1 MSDVVRTD
9 TAKLYTYSPIR
20 PPKTFRLL
28 RLFGSAS
35 RESPLQGQ
43 MVHASLDDHPVYRAI
58 SYTWE
63 GQASD
68 QTMFCEGATL
78 LITKNCEE
86 ALKSLR
92 PVHGEETRHL
102 WIDSVCINQE
112 KEGDAQMERQG
123 QVAMMGSI
131 YKAAESVIAW
141 LGDPTTLH
149 PRGLSLG
156 VYDTTIQWLSRLA
169 QTSAEAAVGTQRAR
183 IQELLYEIDAAIPGQ
198 DLIATF
204 LHIPWFKRLWVIQE
218 IALSNQGELF
228 FGKTGFRMDNLLQAR
243 EVIKDMAKGNFRA
256 FEVFASL
263 NNGFCIHGRAEA
275 CVAMRPTV
283 DAAELM
289 EEARYCLTTLVQ
301 DKVYALYGIFNA
313 LNLNLPFPDYSKPT
327 AQIFR
332 ETAIGIA
339 IATGNLNV
347 FDQVHGLGSTA
358 NLASWVPDWA
368 TFKHAIP
375 PALGITGSRVS
386 SADSSPEFW
395 FEANELHLAVRGIN
409 CDVIFTRSTYAVA
422 HQHEGLGRP
431 EDYIAWSQ
439 NFQPPEIYWKNLL
452 KSNPRHS
459 QAILRIWNIR
469 VFQMFSKFAF
479 DTSDR
484 PTDKDTRMEFYATLL
499 SHEFGLAN
507 LLDDTQSLDTW
518 HSILMGTASRPPP
531 LQTDQR
537 DVVNSWM
544 KSTIDEIR
552 QTPKLQ
558 SLLTTPEF
566 AVFEAIEL
574 DDAARQRHDNIIRRS
589 FYQTIFRT
597 KSGRLGMAPHPIRS
611 GDEIKIFAGGRFP
624 MVVRPSNGRDT
635 FRLISPAYIH
645 GIMQGQAWLPGG
657 NDLQK
662 FIIE

>member
-1 MSDVVRTD
+1 MSDIMRTD
-9 TAKLYTYSPIR
+9 TAKFYVYSPIR

-43 MVHASLDDHPVYRAI
+43 MVHASLDDHPVYHAI

-63 GQASD
+63 GQTSD
-68 QTMFCEGATL
+68 QTMLCEDAKL

-92 PVHGEETRHL
+92 PARGEETRHL

-112 KEGDAQMERQG
+112 KGGKAQMERQS
-123 QVAMMGSI
+123 QVEMMGLI
-131 YKAAESVIAW
+131 YKTAESVIAW
-141 LGDPTTLH
+141 LGDPTTLQ
-149 PRGLSLG
+149 PRGPSSE

-169 QTSAEAAVGTQRAR
+169 QTSTEATVETQRAR
-183 IQELLYEIDAAIPGQ
+183 IQELLYEIDAAT
-198 DLIATF
+198 TF
-204 LHIPWFKRLWVIQE
+204 LHIPWFKRLWVVQE
-218 IALSNQGELF
+218 IALSNQGQLF

-243 EVIKDMAKGNFRA
+243 AIIKDMAKSNFRA

-275 CVAMRPTV
+275 CVARRPTV

-289 EEARYCLTTLVQ
+289 EEARYCSTTLVQ
-301 DKVYALYGIFNA
+301 DKVYAMYGIFNA
-313 LNLNLPFPDYSKPT
+313 LNLKLPFPDYSKPT

-332 ETAIGIA
+332 ETTIGIA
-339 IATGNLNV
+339 IATENLDV
-347 FDQVHGLGSTA
+347 FDQVHGLGPTA
-358 NLASWVPDWA
+358 DLASWVPDWA

-375 PALGITGSRVS
+375 PALGATGSRIS
-386 SADSSPEFW
+386 SAGSSPEFW
-395 FEANELHLAVRGIN
+395 FEADELHLAVRGIHH
-409 CDVIFTRSTYAVA
+409 DVISTRSIYAVA

-439 NFQPPEIYWKNLL
+439 NFQPPETYWKSLL
-452 KSNPRHS
+452 KINPRYS

-484 PTDKDTRMEFYATLL
+484 PKAKDTRMNFYATLL

-507 LLDDTQSLDTW
+507 LLEDAESLDAW
-518 HSILMGTASRPPP
+518 HSTLMGTASRPF
-531 LQTDQR
+531 LQIDQK

-544 KSTIDEIR
+544 KSTIEEIR
-552 QTPKLQ
+552 QTPNLH

-574 DDAARQRHDNIIRRS
+574 DDAARQRHDNIVRRS

-624 MVVRPSNGRDT
+624 MIVRPSNSRDT
-635 FRLISPAYIH
+635 FRLISPAYVD
-645 GIMQGQAWLPGG
+645 GIMEGQAWLQEGH
-657 NDLQK
+657 DLQK
-662 FIIE
+662 FVIE

>member
-1 MSDVVRTD
+1 MRTNA
-9 TAKLYTYSPIR
+9 AKFYVYSPIR

-43 MVHASLDDHPVYRAI
+43 MVHASLDDHPVYHAI

-63 GQASD
+63 GQMSD
-68 QTMFCEGATL
+68 QTMLCEDAKL

-92 PVHGEETRHL
+92 PARGGETRHL
-102 WIDSVCINQE
+102 WIDSICINQE
-112 KEGDAQMERQG
+112 KEGKAQMERQG
-123 QVAMMGSI
+123 QVEMMGLI
-131 YKAAESVIAW
+131 YKAAKSVIAW
-141 LGDPTTLH
+141 LGDPTTLQ
-149 PRGLSLG
+149 PRVLSSD

-169 QTSAEAAVGTQRAR
+169 HTSTEATVETQRAR
-183 IQELLYEIDAAIPGQ
+183 IRELLHEIDCAH
-198 DLIATF
+198 LIATF
-204 LHIPWFKRLWVIQE
+204 LHIPWFKRLW

-243 EVIKDMAKGNFRA
+243 AVIKEMAKSNFRA

-275 CVAMRPTV
+275 CVARRPTV

-301 DKVYALYGIFNA
+301 DKVYAMYGIFNY
-313 LNLNLPFPDYSKPT
+313 LNLKLPFPDYSKPA

-332 ETAIGIA
+332 ETTVGIA
-339 IATGNLNV
+339 IGTGNLDV
-347 FDQVHGLGSTA
+347 FDQVHGLGPTA
-358 NLASWVPDWA
+358 DLASWVPDWA

-375 PALGITGSRVS
+375 PALSVTGRIS
-386 SADSSPEFW
+386 SAGSSPEFW
-395 FEANELHLAVRGIN
+395 FEADELHLVVKGIHH
-409 CDVIFTRSTYAVA
+409 DIISTR
-422 HQHEGLGRP
+422 
-431 EDYIAWSQ
+431 
-439 NFQPPEIYWKNLL
+439 
-452 KSNPRHS
+452 
-459 QAILRIWNIR
+459 QAFLRIWNIR

-479 DTSDR
+479 DRSTRLKDR
-484 PTDKDTRMEFYATLL
+484 DTCLEFYATLL
-499 SHEFGLAN
+499 SHEFGLTN
-507 LLDDTQSLDTW
+507 LLEDAESLDAW
-518 HSILMGTASRPPP
+518 HSKLTGMPSPSI

-537 DVVNSWM
+537 DVVNSRM
-544 KSTIDEIR
+544 KSTIEEIR
-552 QTPKLQ
+552 QTPNLH

-597 KSGRLGMAPHPIRS
+597 KSGRLGMAPHPIRA

-624 MVVRPSNGRDT
+624 MIVRPSKGRDT
-635 FRLISPAYIH
+635 FRLISPAYVH
-645 GIMQGQAWLPGG
+645 GIMEGQAWLQEGD
-657 NDLQK
+657 DLQK
-662 FIIE
+662 FVIE

>member
-1 MSDVVRTD
+1 MSNITRTN
-9 TAKLYTYSPIR
+9 TAKFYVYSPIR

-43 MVHASLDDHPVYRAI
+43 MVHVSLDDHPVYHAI

-63 GQASD
+63 GQMSD
-68 QTMFCEGATL
+68 QTMLCEGAKL

-86 ALKSLR
+86 TLKSLR
-92 PVHGEETRHL
+92 PARGEEARHL

-112 KEGDAQMERQG
+112 KEREAQMERQG
-123 QVAMMGSI
+123 QVEMMGFI
-131 YKAAESVIAW
+131 YKAAKSVIAW
-141 LGDPTTLH
+141 LGDPTTLQ
-149 PRGLSLG
+149 PRVLSSDI
-156 VYDTTIQWLSRLA
+156 YDTTIQWLSRLA
-169 QTSAEAAVGTQRAR
+169 HTSTEAKAETQKTR
-183 IQELLYEIDAAIPGQ
+183 IQELLYEIDCAH
-198 DLIATF
+198 LIATF
-204 LHIPWFKRLWVIQE
+204 LHIPWFKRLWVVQE

-243 EVIKDMAKGNFRA
+243 AIIKDMAKSNFRA

-275 CVAMRPTV
+275 CVARRPTV

-301 DKVYALYGIFNA
+301 DKVYAMYGIFNY
-313 LNLNLPFPDYSKPT
+313 LNLKLPFPDYSKPA

-332 ETAIGIA
+332 ETTVGIA
-339 IATGNLNV
+339 IGTGNLDV
-347 FDQVHGLGSTA
+347 FDQVHGLGPTVD
-358 NLASWVPDWA
+358 LASWVPDWA

-375 PALGITGSRVS
+375 PALGVTGRISSAGSR
-386 SADSSPEFW
+386 PEFW
-395 FEANELHLAVRGIN
+395 FEADELHLVVRGIHH
-409 CDVIFTRSTYAVA
+409 DIISTRSVYAVA

-431 EDYIAWSQ
+431 EDYMAWTQ
-439 NFQPPEIYWKNLL
+439 NFQPTEKYWKSLL
-452 KSNPRHS
+452 KTNPQYS

-479 DTSDR
+479 GSDR
-484 PTDKDTRMEFYATLL
+484 SKDKDTRLEFYATLL
-499 SHEFGLAN
+499 SHEFGLTN
-507 LLDDTQSLDTW
+507 LLEDAESLDIW
-518 HSILMGTASRPPP
+518 HSKLTGTPSRSILE
-531 LQTDQR
+531 TDQR

-544 KSTIDEIR
+544 KSTIEEIR
-552 QTPKLQ
+552 QTPNLH
-558 SLLTTPEF
+558 SLLMTPEF

-624 MVVRPSNGRDT
+624 MIVRPSKGRNT
-635 FRLISPAYIH
+635 FQLISPAYVH
-645 GIMQGQAWLPGG
+645 GIMEGQAWLKEG

-662 FIIE
+662 FVIE